1 MKKILFIG
9 ILFSI
14 VTFGWTEESVS
25 LENGQKLASVADVN
39 GDNADDIIATNVRGG
54 QMEISVYISRRGSF
68 HAGSVWAI
76 VRSNNSKF
84 ADSGDFNGDGLSDVL
99 ISYKE
104 RGINKLMVLY
114 STGSA
119 FSQTIDSTP
128 VVITPSPAPTPE
140 PTPNPVDPYDND
152 LREIFRKALVPPFF
166 AVRSDSS
173 MPDFVAVLSKA
184 LQPYNIKL
192 LYGSNML
199 FVNYRN
205 RNHRIPIGG
214 SELHKAL
221 VEVNKVIAAEFE
233 IRYVAI
239 TAGSGKAGFV
249 IRKVTDWRQLER
261 QAPEHTARNYRIL
274 ANMPDIFRELT
285 STDVRDNAYK
295 QLENLFKFN
304 SAN

>member
-1 MKKILFIG
+1 MKKLLFIG

-14 VTFGWTEESVS
+14 VTFGWAEDAVS
-25 LENGQKLASVADVN
+25 LQNGQKLASIADVN
-39 GDNADDIIATNVRGG
+39 GDNADDIIVTNVRGG
-54 QMEISVYISRRGSF
+54 QMEISVFISLQGSF
-68 HAGSVWAI
+68 QDSSVWAI

-84 ADSGDFNGDGLSDVL
+84 AGSGDFNGDGMKDIL

-104 RGINKLMVLY
+104 RGIDKLMVLY
-114 STGSA
+114 STGTA

-128 VVITPSPAPTPE
+128 VVITPTPTPE
-140 PTPNPVDPYDND
+140 PTPTPNPVDPYDND
-152 LREIFRKALVPPFF
+152 LREIFRKTLVPPFF

-173 MPDFVAVLSKA
+173 MPDFVAILSKA
-184 LQPYNIKL
+184 LLPYNIKL

-221 VEVNKVIAAEFE
+221 IEINKVIAAEFE

-295 QLENLFKFN
+295 QLENLFKYN
-304 SAN
+304 SEN